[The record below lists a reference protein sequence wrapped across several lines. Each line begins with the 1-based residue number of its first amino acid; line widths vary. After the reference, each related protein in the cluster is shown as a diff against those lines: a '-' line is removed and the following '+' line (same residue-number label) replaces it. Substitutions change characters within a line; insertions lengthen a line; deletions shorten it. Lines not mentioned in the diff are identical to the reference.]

1 MGPAVSLLS
10 PRQPRAAEP
19 PRIAP
24 LATLPLFH
32 KLVARKVVLA
42 GDGEGTLW
50 KAELLLATGA
60 QLHVFA
66 PDQAGSFERLHDL
79 KEADAGFG
87 TLTIN
92 SRCWTPGDLRDAALA
107 IAETRDEAEASA
119 FVAAARHHGVP
130 VNIID
135 RPAFCDFQFGAIVNR
150 SPLVIGISTDG
161 AAPVFGQAIRTR
173 IEALLPLGLKA
184 WAQAARDWRPAVQAR
199 NLSFALR
206 RRFWER
212 FTAMALLAPDQPPQ
226 DNQRTLLL
234 SEIDRETQMPATGK
248 VTFVGAGPGD
258 PDLLTLKAVRA
269 LQSADVILYD
279 DLVSRGVLDLARR
292 EAKRMLV
299 GKTGHGPSCKQED
312 INALM
317 VKLALQG
324 KRVVRLKSGD
334 PAVFGRLT
342 EELKAC
348 RNAGITTEIVPG
360 ITAAQGAAASLGL
373 SLTER
378 KLARRLQFITGHAD
392 DGGLPADLNDAALAD
407 PTATTIVYMPR
418 RTLPSLVASAIA
430 AGLPLHT
437 PAIAI
442 IAATQPQEVRIA
454 GTIATLPSL
463 IADRTESGPM
473 LVMIGAAMDAAVQT
487 MADPQ
492 HLQTDIVA

>member
-1 MGPAVSLLS
+1 VSLLS
-10 PRQPRAAEP
+10 PRQPVMAAP
-19 PRIAP
+19 SRIAP

-32 KLVARKVVLA
+32 KLDARKVLLA
-42 GDGEGTLW
+42 GDGEAALW

-60 QLHVFA
+60 RLDVFA
-66 PDQAGSFERLHDL
+66 PEHGGIFDRLHDL
-79 KEADAGFG
+79 TASQEGFG
-87 TLTIN
+87 TLTIH
-92 SRCWTPGDLRDAALA
+92 RRRWTPDDLAEVSLA
-107 IAETRDEAEASA
+107 IAETRDDEEAKA
-119 FVAAARHHGVP
+119 FVAAARRHGVP
-130 VNIID
+130 VNVID
-135 RPAFCDFQFGAIVNR
+135 QPTFCDFQFGAIVNR

-184 WAQAARDWRPAVQAR
+184 WAQAARDWRPAIQAR

-212 FTAMALLAPDQPPQ
+212 FTAVALDAPDQPPSN
-226 DNQRTLLL
+226 DQRALLL
-234 SEIDRETQMPATGK
+234 DGIDRDAQTPVAGK
-248 VTFVGAGPGD
+248 VIFVGAGPGD
-258 PDLLTLKAVRA
+258 PDLLTLKAVRV

-312 INALM
+312 INTLM
-317 VKLALQG
+317 IKLALQG

-334 PAVFGRLT
+334 PTVFGRLT

-348 RNAGITTEIVPG
+348 RNAGIATEIVPG

-378 KLARRLQFITGHAD
+378 KVARRLQFITGHAD
-392 DGGLPADLNDAALAD
+392 DGGLPADLDDAALAD

-418 RTLPSLVASAIA
+418 RTLPLLVARAIA

-437 PAIAI
+437 PAVAI
-442 IAATQPQEVRIA
+442 IAATQPQEVRIR
-454 GTIATLPSL
+454 GTIATLPPL
-463 IADRTESGPM
+463 VADRPESGPM
-473 LVMIGAAMDAAVQT
+473 LVMIGAAMGAAALEIPDGQDV
-487 MADPQ
+487 MAN
-492 HLQTDIVA
+492 LAA

>member
-1 MGPAVSLLS
+1 VGLAVTSLS
-10 PRQPRAAEP
+10 RRQPHATEP

-42 GDGEGTLW
+42 GDGEGALW

-66 PDQAGSFERLHDL
+66 PNHGDIFDRLHDL
-79 KEADAGFG
+79 NGSQEGFA
-87 TLTIN
+87 TITIHD
-92 SRCWTPGDLRDAALA
+92 RRWTPDDLAGASLA
-107 IAETRDEAEASA
+107 IAEAHDETEAVA

-130 VNIID
+130 VNVID
-135 RPAFCDFQFGAIVNR
+135 RPIFCDFQFGAIVNR

-173 IEALLPLGLKA
+173 IEASLPPGLKG
-184 WAQAARDWRPAVQAR
+184 WAEAARDWRPAVQAR

-212 FTAMALLAPDQPPQ
+212 FTALALLAPEQSPQ
-226 DNQRTLLL
+226 DNQRVLLL
-234 SEIDRETQMPATGK
+234 DNIDRDSQTPATGK
-248 VTFVGAGPGD
+248 VIFVGAGPGD

-348 RNAGITTEIVPG
+348 QNGGIATEIVPG

-378 KLARRLQFITGHAD
+378 KVARRLQFITGHAD
-392 DGGLPADLNDAALAD
+392 DGGLPADLSDAALAD

-418 RTLPSLVASAIA
+418 RTLPSLVARAIA

-463 IADRTESGPM
+463 VADRTESGPM
-473 LVMIGAAMDAAVQT
+473 LVMIGAAMDAAVQA

-492 HLQTDIVA
+492 HLKTDIAA